1 MAISGTQRTRVAL
14 IGAGLM
20 GSLHARVVSQSADAE
35 LSCVVDP
42 DESAAAT
49 LAERFRTRWVPKL
62 DDLGPFDAV
71 VVASPTATHAEWG
84 HEAIA
89 AGKPVLVE
97 KPLSEDLAQTESMI
111 NEARRHGVPLM
122 CGLLER
128 FNPAVMTAMTIVD
141 EPIHITGVRHS
152 PYADRIAT
160 GVAYDL
166 LIHDIDLVLRF
177 ANGTPTDVRSQLGH
191 CHPKSAAYAEDVAE
205 VSMQFDTGCVA
216 SLSASRVS
224 QRKVRMLN
232 IAELDRLVE
241 LDLFRRDVV
250 VYRHVGAEL
259 IESASGGYRQQT
271 VIDIPAITSAS
282 EPLAEQFAHFLE
294 LARGNADPETELASL
309 EAPHLLTARAVELGG
324 LAADPP

>member
-1 MAISGTQRTRVAL
+1 MRVAL

-20 GSLHARVVSQSADAE
+20 GSLHARVVSQSPDAE
-35 LSCVVDP
+35 LSCIVDP
-42 DESAAAT
+42 DESTGAAV
-49 LAERFRTRWVPKL
+49 AERFQSRWVPKL

-71 VVASPTATHAEWG
+71 IVASPTETHAEWG
-84 HEAIA
+84 HQAIV

-97 KPLSEDLAQTESMI
+97 KPLSENVAEAQTLI
-111 NEARRHGVPLM
+111 DEARQRGVPLM

-141 EPIHITGVRHS
+141 EPIHITSVRHS

-177 ANGTPTDVRSQLGH
+177 TDATPTDLRSQFGH
-191 CHPKSAAYAEDVAE
+191 CHPKSAAHAEDVAE
-205 VSMQFDTGCVA
+205 LSMQFDTGCVA

-224 QRKVRMLN
+224 QRKLRM
-232 IAELDRLVE
+232 ITVAELDRLVE
-241 LDLFRRDVV
+241 IDLFRRDVT

-271 VIDIPAITSAS
+271 VIDIPALTTAS
-282 EPLAEQFAHFLE
+282 EPLAGQLAHFIE
-294 LARGNADPETELASL
+294 LVRGNADADAELASL
-309 EAPHLLTARAVELGG
+309 EAPHRLTALAVELGG
-324 LAADPP
+324 STDAG

>member
-1 MAISGTQRTRVAL
+1 MAITETQRTRVAL
-14 IGAGLM
+14 IGAGQM
-20 GSLHARVVSQSADAE
+20 GSLHARVVSQSPDAE
-35 LSCVVDP
+35 LSCIVDP
-42 DESAAAT
+42 DEGAAAL

-71 VVASPTATHAEWG
+71 IVASPTETHVDWG
-84 HEAIA
+84 HAAIA

-97 KPLSEDLAQTESMI
+97 KPLSEDLAQTNFLI
-111 NEARRHGVPLM
+111 NEARQQGVPLM

-128 FNPAVMTAMTIVD
+128 FNPAVLTAATIVD

-166 LIHDIDLVLRF
+166 LIHDIDLVLRLT
-177 ANGTPTDVRSQLGH
+177 NGTLTDMRSQLGH
-191 CHPKSAAYAEDVAE
+191 CHPKSASHAEDVAE

-224 QRKVRMLN
+224 QRKLRMIN

-241 LDLFRRDVV
+241 IDLFRRDVI

-271 VIDIPAITSAS
+271 VIDIPAIVSAS
-282 EPLAEQFAHFLE
+282 EPLAGQLSHFLD
-294 LARGNADPETELASL
+294 LARGNADAEAELASL
-309 EAPHLLTARAVELGG
+309 EGPHRLTARAVELGG
-324 LAADPP
+324 SAEAT